1 MLAQNPVSLFMF
13 AHVHSVNVRVLIET
27 WREAESFSKKRT
39 MCVLEEAR
47 LLKHTA
53 ELKSFL
59 FNANLGEINIF
70 WRLKT
75 YLNVRNAIDVMNAL
89 EYNKLMLS
97 KIITKEAIKDT
108 IKGIV
113 LKKQFLRN
121 IQINNKN
128 NKNNK

>member
-1 MLAQNPVSLFMF
+1 
-13 AHVHSVNVRVLIET
+13 
-27 WREAESFSKKRT
+27 
-39 MCVLEEAR
+39 
-47 LLKHTA
+47 
-53 ELKSFL
+53 
-59 FNANLGEINIF
+59 
-70 WRLKT
+70 
-75 YLNVRNAIDVMNAL
+75 MNAL